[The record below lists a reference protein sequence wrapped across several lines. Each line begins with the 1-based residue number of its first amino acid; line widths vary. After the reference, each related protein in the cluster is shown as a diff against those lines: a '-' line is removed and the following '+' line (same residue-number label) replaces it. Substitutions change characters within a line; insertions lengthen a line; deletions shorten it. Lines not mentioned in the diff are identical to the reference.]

1 MKKLTT
7 LLLVAAG
14 LLFTTKLYSQTVDS
28 VFYYLDVI
36 DSAKVSVITDN
47 IEATPL
53 TVHGL
58 LTIWD
63 YSSGSVV
70 SNKMRINKGL
80 TGWAVDGPE
89 QGPQPANFAQIVV
102 WPKSGFDFHVD
113 SVGAWIACY
122 GTHIYMHCAAY
133 WDTDTN
139 SFSFDNEILYDSLT
153 YDTPTQDA
161 GLPDVRQD
169 ADNAGT
175 LHDTVFAINTNIT
188 DGGYFVLRFFPWFN
202 DANSSQ
208 TKWLVLWNLRVYG
221 TAGPGTDV
229 NDVNSLPKEYALN
242 QNYPNPF
249 NPSTKISFDLKK
261 SGYTVLTV
269 HNILGQKVAT
279 VLSKDMSAGHHEVN
293 FNALNLSSGVYF
305 YKLESGNFTSVKKM
319 MLLQ

>member
-7 LLLVAAG
+7 LLLVVAG
-14 LLFTTKLYSQTVDS
+14 LLFTTKLFGQTVDS

-36 DSAKVSVITDN
+36 DSANVSVITDN

-53 TVHGL
+53 TMHGD

-63 YSSGSVV
+63 YSSGSLAQ
-70 SNKMRINKGL
+70 NKMRINKGL
-80 TGWAVDGPE
+80 IAWAADGPE
-89 QGPQPANFAQIVV
+89 QGPQAENFAQIVV
-102 WPKSGFDFHVD
+102 SPKPGFDFHVD

-122 GTHIYMHCAAY
+122 GTHYYMHCAVY
-133 WDTDTN
+133 WGTDTN
-139 SFSFDNEILYDSLT
+139 SFTMTPQNELLYDSAT
-153 YDTPTQDA
+153 YGDIH
-161 GLPDVRQD
+161 GLPDVSD
-169 ADNAGT
+169 EENGP
-175 LHDTVFAINTNIT
+175 LHDTVLAVDTNIP
-188 DGGYFVLRFFPWFN
+188 DGGSFVLRFFPWFN
-202 DANSSQ
+202 DSSPSQ

-279 VLSKDMSAGHHEVN
+279 VLSKEMSAGHHEVN